1 MKKTI
6 LALSAA
12 ALLAVSAIPA
22 QAAEKH
28 KYYLLQD
35 CSTVEN
41 VKECQRAKIIPS
53 IILGGIFGGVAG
65 GAVFGALG
73 GTLAAG
79 STVAIGTT
87 AVTLPTAVAV
97 GVGTGAVV
105 GGGTSLLA
113 E

>member
-1 MKKTI
+1 MKNTI
-6 LALSAA
+6 LALSTAA
-12 ALLAVSAIPA
+12 VLAVSAMPA

-41 VKECQRAKIIPS
+41 VQECQRAKIIPS
-53 IILGGIFGGVAG
+53 ILLGGLIGGVAG

-79 STVAIGTT
+79 STVAVGTT
-87 AVTLPTAVAV
+87 AVTLPTAV
-97 GVGTGAVV
+97 GIGIGTGAVV
-105 GGGTSLLA
+105 GGGASLLA

>member
-41 VKECQRAKIIPS
+41 VQECRQAKVIPS
-53 IILGGIFGGVAG
+53 IILGTVFGGAFGAG
-65 GAVFGALG
+65 VFGALG

-79 STVAIGTT
+79 STVAVGTAT
-87 AVTLPTAVAV
+87 VTLPTAVAAGAV
-97 GVGTGAVV
+97 TGGVV
-105 GGGTSLLA
+105 GGGASLLA

>member
-12 ALLAVSAIPA
+12 AILAVSAIPA

-41 VKECQRAKIIPS
+41 VQECRQAKVIPS
-53 IILGGIFGGVAG
+53 ILLGAIFGGVAG

-79 STVAIGTT
+79 STVTAFGT
-87 AVTLPTAVAV
+87 AVALPTAVGI

-105 GGGTSLLA
+105 GGTTSLLA